1 MYVYSYYI
9 DMCCCFGQ
17 ALQGI
22 RGALAAMEKWGLLDH
37 LVPPA
42 PPVHQGKPVQVELY
56 WLFHARFP
64 TSLPSTL
71 ADTEIN

>member
-22 RGALAAMEKWGLLDH
+22 RGAPAAMEKWGLLDH

-56 WLFHARFP
+56 
-64 TSLPSTL
+64 
-71 ADTEIN
+71 